1 MTMQQAAFEIL
12 KAENRPLLAT
22 EIAKRVLEQGL
33 KASDAKDPIN
43 SFAQTLEKNI
53 RDGIYNDPKLV
64 FIHSLHGR
72 LVGLPSW
79 EKQETVTA
87 TNLPKTQEIKLQVP
101 VELFEKIQ
109 LATQAKVANSFEET
123 LILILKNGLSTIA
136 PKIKEGLAQQ
146 LKKLDAL

>member
-1 MTMQQAAFEIL
+1 MQQAAFEIL

-22 EIAKRVLEQGL
+22 EIAKRVLEKGL
-33 KASDAKDPIN
+33 KTSDAKDPIN

-64 FIHSLHGR
+64 FLHTARGR

-87 TNLPKTQEIKLQVP
+87 ANLPKMQEITLQVP
-101 VELFEKIQ
+101 VELFEMIQ
-109 LATQAKVANSFEET
+109 WATQAKVANSFEET
-123 LILILKNGLSTIA
+123 LIFILKAGLSTIA

-146 LKKLDAL
+146 MKKLDAL